1 MTDRIVRAIGLTGG
15 IATGKTA
22 ISNYLA
28 DTCNFPI
35 LDADIYAREA
45 VHPGSPILDS
55 IVKRYGAFILLPD
68 GNLNRPELG
77 NIIFCNPAERQW
89 LEQQIHPYVR
99 RRFVEETQNCIAAFG
114 QVSQNTQ
121 SLSTKTQEKQTMIA
135 KKSGFSAKNHT
146 LTVVLA
152 VPLLFEAKMTD
163 LCTEIWVVYSSPSLQ
178 LQRLMQRDG
187 LSYDRA
193 NARINAQMPLAQKC
207 QQADVVLDN
216 SSTLDSLFQQVDAQ
230 VSRFKM

>member
-1 MTDRIVRAIGLTGG
+1 MSDRIVRAIGLTGG

-28 DTCNFPI
+28 DTCGFPI

-55 IVKRYGAFILLPD
+55 IVERYGAVILLPD

-77 NIIFCNPAERQW
+77 NIIFCNPSERQW

-99 RRFVEETQNCIAAFG
+99 RRLVEG
-114 QVSQNTQ
+114 TQ
-121 SLSTKTQEKQTMIA
+121 SCI
-135 KKSGFSAKNHT
+135 SASNPVSPNT
-146 LTVVLA
+146 LTVVLV
-152 VPLLFEAKMTD
+152 VPLLFEANMTD
-163 LCTEIWVVYSSPSLQ
+163 LCTEIWVVYCSPEVQ

-187 LSYDRA
+187 LNCDRA
-193 NARINAQMPLAQKC
+193 SARINAQMRLAQKC
-207 QQADVVLDN
+207 QKADVVLDN
-216 SSTLDSLFQQVDAQ
+216 SSTLDSLFAQ
-230 VSRFKM
+230 IDMQLSRFSI

>member
-1 MTDRIVRAIGLTGG
+1 MSDRIVRAIGLTGG

-28 DTCNFPI
+28 DTCGFPI

-55 IVKRYGAFILLPD
+55 IVERYGAVILLPD

-77 NIIFCNPAERQW
+77 NIIFCNPSERQW

-99 RRFVEETQNCIAAFG
+99 RRLVEG
-114 QVSQNTQ
+114 TQ
-121 SLSTKTQEKQTMIA
+121 SCI
-135 KKSGFSAKNHT
+135 SASNPVSPNT
-146 LTVVLA
+146 LTVVLV
-152 VPLLFEAKMTD
+152 VPLLFEANMTD
-163 LCTEIWVVYSSPSLQ
+163 LCTEIWVVYCSPEVQ

-187 LSYDRA
+187 LNCDRA
-193 NARINAQMPLAQKC
+193 SARINAQMPLAQKC
-207 QQADVVLDN
+207 QKADVVLDN
-216 SSTLDSLFQQVDAQ
+216 SSTLDSLFAQ
-230 VSRFKM
+230 IDMQLSRFSI